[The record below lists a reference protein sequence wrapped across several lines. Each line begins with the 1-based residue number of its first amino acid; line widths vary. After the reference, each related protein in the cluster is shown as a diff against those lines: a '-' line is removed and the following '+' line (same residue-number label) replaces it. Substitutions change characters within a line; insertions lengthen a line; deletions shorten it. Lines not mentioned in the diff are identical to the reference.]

1 MTPRRTLAC
10 LVAVAVLVPGALAAC
25 SDDDDDASSTTE
37 ASSSALPPVIVEV
50 GSLDGSTV
58 EVPEGGAIDVT
69 GDDETYTDWTA
80 EIADPAIVEL
90 HAGSRRRQR
99 AVQSGLR
106 RAGGRLDRGHDDEL
120 VERRDVDVHRRRHR
134 CRVITNDAGRVVQR

>member
-10 LVAVAVLVPGALAAC
+10 LAALAVIVPGALAAC
-25 SDDDDDASSTTE
+25 SDDDDDTSATTE
-37 ASSSALPPVIVEV
+37 GSSSALPPVIVEV

-80 EIADPAIVEL
+80 EIADPAIVSFTPGRDD
-90 HAGSRRRQR
+90 GSAQFNPGFDAL
-99 AVQSGLR
+99 AVGSTEVTLTNSSSGETLTFTI
-106 RAGGRLDRGHDDEL
+106 
-120 VERRDVDVHRRRHR
+120 DVTAAD
-134 CRVITNDAGRVVQR
+134 

>member
-1 MTPRRTLAC
+1 MTARRTLAS
-10 LVAVAVLVPGALAAC
+10 LAAVAVLIPGALAAC
-25 SDDDDDASSTTE
+25 SGDDDDASSSTTE

-80 EIADPAIVEL
+80 EIADPAIVSFTP
-90 HAGSRRRQR
+90 GSDDGSAQFNPGFDAL
-99 AVQSGLR
+99 AVGSTEVTLTNSSSGETLTFTI
-106 RAGGRLDRGHDDEL
+106 
-120 VERRDVDVHRRRHR
+120 DVVAR
-134 CRVITNDAGRVVQR
+134 